1 MKSFV
6 TTIICLLSLFL
17 LTGNAKETNPMT
29 ELWKD
34 PLFQKEFMATYGT
47 LAGYEPELKEE
58 EKETIRTLIKFLKVA
73 PGEAIKQLAPQVKDD
88 DSAAFDFILANLYFQ
103 EGQLEQAETFYNSA
117 IKKYPS
123 FRRAYKNLGLVNVQ
137 KADFKSAIKSLS
149 KSMELGLV
157 DGRAYGL
164 LGYSYLTEGYYFPAE
179 AAYRQAILMQ
189 PEVLDWKLGLARC
202 LLEMEQ
208 YEDAIAIFDT
218 LILND
223 PDNADYW
230 VLQGNAFLGLN
241 DSMRAASN
249 LEIVDR
255 LGSAKLE
262 TLSLLGDI
270 YMNNTMPEL
279 ALSAYLR
286 ASELA
291 TESDLAVLIKS
302 ANALTQTA
310 NFEEAKTIITSIRN
324 RFNDSVSD
332 DQDLKLLT
340 FEAKIARN
348 DGDNDKAADLL
359 VKIIERD
366 VLNGEALIELAKY
379 YVDQGKLPEAFTRFE
394 QAQNI
399 SQYER
404 AALIAHAQALVKNK
418 QYKKAIPLLD
428 RALTLKS
435 DNTIKDYKERVER
448 AAKAM

>member
-6 TTIICLLSLFL
+6 ITIICLLSLFL
-17 LTGNAKETNPMT
+17 LSGNAKETNPMT

-34 PLFQKEFMATYGT
+34 ASFQKEFMATYGT

-73 PGEAIKQLAPQVKDD
+73 PGEAIKQLAPQVKKD

-103 EGQLEQAETFYNSA
+103 EGQLDQAETFYNSA

-123 FRRAYKNLGLVNVQ
+123 FRRAYKNLGLVHVQ
-137 KADFKSAIKSLS
+137 KSDFKAAIKSLS

-164 LGYSYLTEGYYFPAE
+164 LGYSYLTEGFYFPAE

-189 PEVLDWKLGLARC
+189 PEILDWKLGLARC
-202 LLEMEQ
+202 FLEMEQ
-208 YEDAIAIFDT
+208 FEDAIAIFDT
-218 LILND
+218 LILTD
-223 PDNADYW
+223 PDNEDYW
-230 VLQGNAFLGLN
+230 ILQANAFLGLN
-241 DSMRAASN
+241 ESMRAASN

-270 YMNNTMPEL
+270 YMNNTMPKL
-279 ALSAYLR
+279 ALRAYLKGT
-286 ASELA
+286 ELA
-291 TESDLAVLIKS
+291 TENDLTVLIKS

-310 NFEEAKTIITSIRN
+310 NFEQAKTLITSIRN
-324 RFNDSVSD
+324 RFNDSISD
-332 DQDLKLLT
+332 EQDLKLLT

-348 DGDNDKAADLL
+348 NGDNETAADLL

-366 VLNGEALIELAKY
+366 VLNGEALIELANY
-379 YVDQGKLPEAFTRFE
+379 YVDQGKLPEAYTRYE

-418 QYKKAIPLLD
+418 QYIEAIPLLD

-435 DNTIKDYKERVER
+435 DNTIKDYKQRVER

>member
-73 PGEAIKQLAPQVKDD
+73 PGEAIKQLAPQIKDD

-366 VLNGEALIELAKY
+366 VLNGEALIELANY

-418 QYKKAIPLLD
+418 QYKKAISLLD